1 MAGFALASIKRAIH
15 PVSIVA
21 GFLSLPLLWTLFL
34 GQLEGIVLVGL
45 LGIPW
50 LAPLALVK
58 PQVAIFAFGAKKK
71 YLLVVVVFLL
81 ITLLVWG
88 LGQSGR

>member
-34 GQLEGIVLVGL
+34 GQLEGIVLVGSFKADS
-45 LGIPW
+45 
-50 LAPLALVK
+50 LACSSCISKTTGGNFCVWS
-58 PQVAIFAFGAKKK
+58 KKK
-71 YLLVVVVFLL
+71 IPFGCCCFL
-81 ITLLVWG
+81 
-88 LGQSGR
+88 S